1 MKKVLHRL
9 GASLNLH
16 ARSASDL
23 CKQMSRYQ
31 SCLLILDR
39 CEAAVSQSR
48 LQFCWL
54 LSQLLTQAR
63 VKVLLSSQQPLKGFP
78 EPDAEGEASLSFGVV
93 SLEPMIPKDAALLLL
108 ENCEREPAELLEEL
122 GNNDGNTSVLEALTA
137 HPLLRELGG
146 IPVVVRWA
154 AAKLGETSVRR
165 LHAEV
170 RALLASSGRN
180 KLVQI
185 AHQAAAAASVGEVT
199 PPVAAATASGGP
211 TPPRERPSRSPRLA
225 RHHSSRMSAANAE
238 AEAAAAARLAAASAS
253 ASGQRDLSE
262 WRGGD
267 AHLAPPQPSAQLAT
281 AMAKLKACMAEVASA
296 AAAEGVNPTIALDAA
311 ASDAARGGRAGA
323 GGGRRSAR
331 AARAPRGVGPPRRP
345 PEGELGRSALGA
357 WGGPRPRA
365 LAARGCVLLVSYV
378 HLLML
383 VNDSLSS
390 LVTLAHARAGAR
402 PHPSTQTPARRSP
415 LLWLTAKRVGGGRR
429 AAELLAEP
437 APLVGAVR
445 QRHRVAGP
453 HRPRRAGRRRRR
465 RRRVERRR
473 GGPRRVLRRRRRR
486 ARKGGGG
493 AAGVGAAAGCG
504 GARCGQPP
512 AAGCGGAACGAGD
525 APLPGL
531 KVRSVAGG
539 GCRAGTAAPGLKSHR
554 RRRRRRGA
562 PPPAAPWRRR
572 AAAAPARARAA
583 PRPTGS
589 TAAAPTPAALR
600 PAAA

>member
-1 MKKVLHRL
+1 MLLGGEEIGRALPRGELRDVSPKLCPTNLPFIDPDNPDESTTSSDGGGAPPSPGAAVTFDEEHVGLAHGAAFVGRHLEMHALIESTLTNQMTAVYGAKGLGKSAMVLEVARYLRHRNRFPHGIFCCSLEGVKTMKKVLHRL

-78 EPDAEGEASLSFGVV
+78 EPDAEGEPSLSFGVV

-267 AHLAPPQPSAQLAT
+267 AHLAQPQPSAQLAT

-296 AAAEGVNPTIALDAA
+296 AAAEVVNPTLALDAA
-311 ASDAARGGRAGA
+311 ASDAARTAVRVAAASPTAVGRPAPHVRRAASGHR
-323 GGGRRSAR
+323 GGRRKESWGDQLWELGADQDLAR
-331 AARAPRGVGPPRRP
+331 SP
-345 PEGELGRSALGA
+345 PED
-357 WGGPRPRA
+357 
-365 LAARGCVLLVSYV
+365 VYF
-378 HLLML
+378 
-383 VNDSLSS
+383 
-390 LVTLAHARAGAR
+390 
-402 PHPSTQTPARRSP
+402 
-415 LLWLTAKRVGGGRR
+415 
-429 AAELLAEP
+429 
-437 APLVGAVR
+437 
-445 QRHRVAGP
+445 
-453 HRPRRAGRRRRR
+453 
-465 RRRVERRR
+465 
-473 GGPRRVLRRRRRR
+473 
-486 ARKGGGG
+486 
-493 AAGVGAAAGCG
+493 
-504 GARCGQPP
+504 
-512 AAGCGGAACGAGD
+512 
-525 APLPGL
+525 
-531 KVRSVAGG
+531 
-539 GCRAGTAAPGLKSHR
+539 
-554 RRRRRRGA
+554 
-562 PPPAAPWRRR
+562 
-572 AAAAPARARAA
+572 
-583 PRPTGS
+583 
-589 TAAAPTPAALR
+589 
-600 PAAA
+600 